1 MLCKQESW
9 NLTPTRPVTIIV
21 NRSAKKFKGGNC
33 FRHVDASAVRSCAVA
48 SLPYDTETLLDLV
61 LRFKITFFLTMTW
74 SDLWLFFLLFFHC
87 FFAPSAPDTY
97 ISGVNNTM
105 CIRTHASTKL
115 HRPKVLDA
123 GINPFTAQ
131 PVKCPGWKMKGR
143 ACKQY
148 ILRSCNYL
156 LSTLCVLMKILS
168 HTGAKKKKKRLKGF
182 RFRTFIG
189 RFHLVISWG

>member
-1 MLCKQESW
+1 MLTLPHCDPAQ
-9 NLTPTRPVTIIV
+9 LLPFPMTRIPCWILFYASKLRYLLPWHEVT
-21 NRSAKKFKGGNC
+21 SGF
-33 FRHVDASAVRSCAVA
+33 F
-48 SLPYDTETLLDLV
+48 
-61 LRFKITFFLTMTW
+61 FFLA
-74 SDLWLFFLLFFHC
+74 FFSFPLLFS
-87 FFAPSAPDTY
+87 PSAPATY
-97 ISGVNNTM
+97 ISCVNNTM
-105 CIRTHASTKL
+105 CIRTHTSTEL

-131 PVKCPGWKMKGR
+131 PVKCTGWKMHGR

-148 ILRSCNYL
+148 ILRSCNNL

-168 HTGAKKKKKRLKGF
+168 HTGAKKKKKRLKYF